1 MNRIASILVI
11 SLLFLAGCGSSDEP
25 DDNRQ
30 AELNLAKQRW
40 AQNKPDY
47 YRYDFNLAC
56 FCMVSGNFDISV
68 LDGEYVLARDNLID
82 GLDNQVPEELKHLLM
97 SIDESFN
104 LLQDAINNNAHV
116 YEVSYDSQYGYPV
129 SATLDIAENIADD
142 EYFFGYEITE
152 TGEAFN
158 ILDNISEWNLVNFTT
173 IVGVA
178 PIQYGTEIT
187 LSFDLDNNTIS
198 GSAGCNSYSGDMS
211 ITGDQLTVSQIVS
224 TEVYCME
231 PDGVMDQENNF
242 LGGLSGMHTISFS
255 SYQLSLVLGAD
266 AGMLFIPEGKQV
278 EQSLSI
284 LSHRKSCD
292 VVEVGQLLCLVVL
305 DGQNTETNFADPI
318 IGFYPKW
325 GFNYE
330 IVVQALDLPYSL
342 VTIGDYETDYYHQVT
357 VSEMEDDVGTLY
369 RDETFLVT
377 ENSFTETS
385 VVGTYKLID
394 ETRFTCSAEVSCD
407 NLLTLYQSASSVD
420 LTFRY
425 TGIEDTPLELVAL
438 TTN

>member
-1 MNRIASILVI
+1 
-11 SLLFLAGCGSSDEP
+11 
-25 DDNRQ
+25 
-30 AELNLAKQRW
+30 
-40 AQNKPDY
+40 
-47 YRYDFNLAC
+47 
-56 FCMVSGNFDISV
+56 
-68 LDGEYVLARDNLID
+68 
-82 GLDNQVPEELKHLLM
+82 
-97 SIDESFN
+97 
-104 LLQDAINNNAHV
+104 
-116 YEVSYDSQYGYPV
+116 
-129 SATLDIAENIADD
+129 
-142 EYFFGYEITE
+142 
-152 TGEAFN
+152 
-158 ILDNISEWNLVNFTT
+158 
-173 IVGVA
+173 
-178 PIQYGTEIT
+178 
-187 LSFDLDNNTIS
+187 
-198 GSAGCNSYSGDMS
+198 
-211 ITGDQLTVSQIVS
+211 
-224 TEVYCME
+224 
-231 PDGVMDQENNF
+231 
-242 LGGLSGMHTISFS
+242 
-255 SYQLSLVLGAD
+255 
-266 AGMLFIPEGKQV
+266 MLFIPEGKQV